1 MKYILYVL
9 LGIMIV
15 ACGDSKNADSKDSM
29 NNNTSSVE
37 SKFDFMSL
45 GDVEHFYLLKGDDNK
60 SVIYLNIA
68 KNRDTT
74 SNAIAEIFGKY
85 VFNDKQYTLEAKVFN
100 STSPITFDISDD
112 KDSTSTHAFEGVIFD
127 NGAIEA
133 NMLDKRFGKDK
144 ILFTPSSDTINHI
157 LFPTETIEQKYMGK
171 DYDDSPKEYTFSA
184 LKQAA
189 FIDNANTQSL
199 QKINESFGGNNID
212 VIRQALKDDLQK
224 EFDDEKGE
232 TNYESID
239 SLEVEYID
247 KKILVLNKYSYIYSG
262 GAHGNYGNEM
272 VAFDLSTGERL
283 PNTISSLLK
292 DENDKEL
299 KAMVIDKLKK
309 IITIDNAN
317 NLRLSMF
324 RIDPCGVEF
333 YWGLYEIA
341 PYADGIIS
349 IRFSFNELAKFV
361 KEDSPYYYLFNK
373 NV

>member
-1 MKYILYVL
+1 MKYILNIL
-9 LGIMIV
+9 FGIFIV
-15 ACGDSKNADSKDSM
+15 ACGVSKDSQ
-29 NNNTSSVE
+29 NNSNITNVQ

-45 GDVEHFYLLKGDDNK
+45 GDIQHFYLLKGDDNK

-68 KNRDTT
+68 KNRDTS

-85 VFNDKQYTLEAKVFN
+85 LIDDKQYTLEAKVLDVN
-100 STSPITFDISDD
+100 SPIIFDIKDD
-112 KDSTSTHAFEGVIFD
+112 ENPIPTHAFEGFISA
-127 NGAIEA
+127 NGAINA

-144 ILFTPSSDTINHI
+144 ISFTPSSDTINHI
-157 LFPTETIEQKYMGK
+157 LFPTQNIEQKYMGK
-171 DYDDSPKEYTFSA
+171 DYDGSPKEYTFSA
-184 LKQAA
+184 EEQAA
-189 FIDNANTQSL
+189 FINNANTQGL
-199 QKINESFGGNNID
+199 QKINDSFGGNNID
-212 VIRQALKDDLQK
+212 VIRQNLKDDLQK
-224 EFDDEKGE
+224 EFDEEKGE

-247 KKILVLNKYSYIYSG
+247 KRILVLNKYSYIYSG
-262 GAHGNYGNEM
+262 GDHGDYANEM
-272 VAFDLSTGERL
+272 IAFDLSSGEKL
-283 PNTISSLLK
+283 PNSLDSLLK

-299 KAMVIDKLKK
+299 QAMVIDKLKK

-324 RIDPCGVEF
+324 MIDSRGVEF

-373 NV
+373 NA